1 MGKKIIIFI
10 LIISFLLLNSG
21 FFLILYQNINN
32 LFFYYETSK
41 EIIAEKFIY
50 EQFSH
55 EIYSN
60 INSKIYCEIKNINI
74 KEECD
79 EGYEIIKFPIRIQ
92 YLYDCEDVYDKAID
106 KNECQNRITNPE
118 YCCEPSCCRDYVI
131 KKDKYNFCSKNNVFS
146 NNDPRNDICSSISIY
161 NGKFYYVNNIKYCAK
176 RLNKN
181 YEELLLSE
189 FNRNK
194 SCDDAINKNIYFDT
208 KRHYFCSDDYNYTDS
223 SSSIIVEN
231 IFSTVSPNYINIEN
245 PYRISV
251 LLNKKEYDESKAL
264 EELKKLKEI
273 STKNIKEAFLKSED
287 SFLSYYKEKETFNL
301 GNLISGDE
309 PVFEK
314 FKSNNFLKSGSIIW
328 YTRNYIG
335 FENKD
340 ELIKFKKYFDES
352 DYKNNSLYKIST
364 SELILDISLTSIIIV
379 AILFISEIIYL
390 LYLLSKRKDIL
401 IIDIPKKISI
411 CFLIISSFAFVF
423 FLIIY
428 LACFIYN
435 FDDIEINMELFF
447 QRVIEKYM
455 ERRNQ
460 IYLRDGF
467 IIFACEIFLSIFTII
482 ISICIFNSK
491 KVINSRPNNILLIT
505 FRLKVGNCEHKIK
518 MDENKRLKE
527 YINIFENIL
536 EKCKNCN
543 ENFLGIEKI
552 LLNNRELNLESYIKD
567 LNLQKN
573 SVLIIDDDS

>member
-1 MGKKIIIFI
+1 M
-10 LIISFLLLNSG
+10 
-21 FFLILYQNINN
+21 
-32 LFFYYETSK
+32 
-41 EIIAEKFIY
+41 
-50 EQFSH
+50 
-55 EIYSN
+55 
-60 INSKIYCEIKNINI
+60 
-74 KEECD
+74 
-79 EGYEIIKFPIRIQ
+79 
-92 YLYDCEDVYDKAID
+92 
-106 KNECQNRITNPE
+106 
-118 YCCEPSCCRDYVI
+118 
-131 KKDKYNFCSKNNVFS
+131 
-146 NNDPRNDICSSISIY
+146 
-161 NGKFYYVNNIKYCAK
+161 KYCAK
-176 RLNKN
+176 RMNKK
-181 YEELLLSE
+181 YEELLSE
-189 FNRNK
+189 FNQ
-194 SCDDAINKNIYFDT
+194 NKNCDIEFDT
-208 KRHYFCSDDYNYTDS
+208 KKHYFCSDDYNYIDYNYTFS
-223 SSSIIVEN
+223 STPIIVEN
-231 IFSTVSPNYINIEN
+231 IFSTVPLNYINIKN
-245 PYRISV
+245 TYRISM
-251 LLNKKEYDESKAL
+251 LLNKKKYDEPKAL
-264 EELKKLKEI
+264 KELNKLKEI
-273 STKNIKEAFLKSED
+273 SEKNIRDAFKKSDD
-287 SFLSYYKEKETFNL
+287 SFYSYYKEKEIFNL
-301 GNLISGDE
+301 GDLISGDE

-314 FKSNNFLKSGSIIW
+314 FKGNNFLKSGNIIW

-335 FENKD
+335 FKNVD
-340 ELIKFKKYFDES
+340 ELKKFKEYFDEK

-364 SELILDISLTSIIIV
+364 SKLIFDISLTSIIIIG
-379 AILFISEIIYL
+379 ILFISEIVYL
-390 LYLLSKRKDIL
+390 LYLLKERKDIL

-411 CFLIISSFAFVF
+411 FFLIISSFSFAF

-505 FRLKVGNCEHKIK
+505 FRLKVGNCEHEIK